1 MFTSIQFDS
10 VTVFSATGSLISSS
24 FSFWTTLRSFR
35 ELQLLNVPV
44 VFKALSPQSLK
55 APRLIKFMSDKNLDC
70 VIFSKYTNQY
80 MIHVIVPTTIN
91 MKIIT
96 NNWPK
101 SHMNFSKLWQW
112 ILPILNWISD
122 VWEWSFEYC
131 VFDCII
137 GTAPWFLV
145 RFRYVLCIFCVD
157 KFSDVFAS
165 NTSISVIFS
174 IFVKRKESVR
184 HFILEK
190 TSKICFS
197 LLLQHRIIFWES
209 HNSNFVKMSVRYI
222 KFRIDSV
229 KTS

>member
-1 MFTSIQFDS
+1 MFTSIRFDS

-24 FSFWTTLRSFR
+24 FSFWTTLRSFSR
-35 ELQLLNVPV
+35 RSSSRLYCFRV
-44 VFKALSPQSLK
+44 LK
-55 APRLIKFMSDKNLDC
+55 APRLIKFMSDKNLGC
-70 VIFSKYTNQY
+70 LIFSKYTNQY
-80 MIHVIVPTTIN
+80 MIHVIVPTTIK

-137 GTAPWFLV
+137 GTAPWLLL
-145 RFRYVLCIFCVD
+145 RFRYVVCIVCVD

-209 HNSNFVKMSVRYI
+209 DHSNFVKMSVRYI